1 MIIQLNKYS
10 NDLFAGIY
18 DLSKLSNN
26 YVDLA
31 IMNSTRMQAVS
42 CLSVLDLDMFVF
54 IVHAQI
60 GSNDLRGI
68 LYDSGIKFDFSA
80 QISFNINSPTIN
92 FIHDI
97 TCQEELQIGR
107 LGFSCVITSGS
118 GSLSEHFFELNSQSL
133 VVRVINETKYNQYLD
148 YSMRT
153 VKAYKRYIVAQARSI
168 TDYQNAIL
176 VYKRKSFDG
185 SEHLYSGISSDR
197 FGNQD
202 IDNIEMSLYEYNNQ
216 YKVYI
221 QPVNSRQ
228 AFVFQLD
235 DLKI

>member
-18 DLSKLSNN
+18 DLSKLSNS

-31 IMNSTRMQAVS
+31 IMNSTSMQAVS
-42 CLSVLDLDMFVF
+42 CLSVLDLDMFVL

-97 TCQEELQIGR
+97 TCQEEL
-107 LGFSCVITSGS
+107 
-118 GSLSEHFFELNSQSL
+118 
-133 VVRVINETKYNQYLD
+133 
-148 YSMRT
+148 
-153 VKAYKRYIVAQARSI
+153 
-168 TDYQNAIL
+168 
-176 VYKRKSFDG
+176 
-185 SEHLYSGISSDR
+185 
-197 FGNQD
+197 
-202 IDNIEMSLYEYNNQ
+202 
-216 YKVYI
+216 
-221 QPVNSRQ
+221 
-228 AFVFQLD
+228 
-235 DLKI
+235 